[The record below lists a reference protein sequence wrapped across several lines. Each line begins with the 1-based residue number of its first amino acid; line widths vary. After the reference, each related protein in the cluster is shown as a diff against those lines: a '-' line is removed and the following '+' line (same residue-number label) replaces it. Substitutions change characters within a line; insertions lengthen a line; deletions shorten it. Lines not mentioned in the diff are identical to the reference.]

1 MEHGSVPVGIR
12 AYPTAHQGGVAD
24 RPPLGVDGAAIEIH
38 AAESPLRASESVKR
52 LVVKANHQRCIG
64 RTAIGMG
71 NAQSPLLVCTR
82 RKGGTEG
89 APAQHETLVGSGAH
103 DVGLVVMK
111 LAIHHQGKAGAGT
124 LAVLLAIQKVE
135 ARKAVAHGEV
145 LEGTQFVV
153 GKEGVVEFGLGR
165 GRTYEDDSTVALGR
179 MAGIGKEG
187 LGIGRPCVGLAKEGE
202 RLAEARARLAFY
214 PRVPAVA
221 TRGQSRENGG
231 KEGCTC
237 GHAIGEHAGAVHHLA
252 TGILLLLPQAVDDRM
267 GQLLA
272 SSTQAGELLPGK
284 GFAAYALGPRV
295 GEHRLLGGGLHGAL
309 SLGRLATI
317 AGDGATYVKEKL
329 IVEIGAALALT
340 GHQIYGQG
348 ETALGIRDGFA
359 ALHGI
364 FALHAEPHTAV
375 GGPLHAGTGHRQAR
389 IGAGCAFKA
398 QRVAQ
403 LVIGCRSLDF
413 GGKGGTLVFLHAESL
428 IGLRAILSLDA
439 DAEIARQRGF
449 GKVERTAK
457 TAHFIG
463 KYVDSGHLFAVGVH
477 QTGLGFVG
485 SGHADAVSLLCEDDS
500 AEVDLLAWAIDG
512 AVGEG
517 VDAGGG
523 SGARLRGIE
532 TAMTIG
538 DALIGAGE
546 DIAAAACHQPTGSE
560 GHGEGEG
567 AVGCGGVCAQLLAV
581 FVQQH
586 NAGIGQGHTAAAIH
600 DHEAQLVVARG
611 YLKRTHTADVHQ
623 SQGLSMA
630 VHRYAQCVDAFP
642 VEGHGKG
649 IAQLLPGDC
658 GRVILRHI
666 YGTAFESAANV
677 LVVPVCLLAAFG
689 HLLSRERGVV
699 KLQAYLAI
707 VFAYQANAEAI
718 SGINQVGICCK
729 LHARI
734 LLGLDILLQ
743 GARLLFLFVE
753 VVALVRQGKEQ
764 AVGSAYFAIKVEE
777 TQIGMHVEREVAVFA
792 GQLLEG
798 LQFLIA
804 AILGI
809 TAA

>member
-1 MEHGSVPVGIR
+1 M
-12 AYPTAHQGGVAD
+12 
-24 RPPLGVDGAAIEIH
+24 
-38 AAESPLRASESVKR
+38 
-52 LVVKANHQRCIG
+52 
-64 RTAIGMG
+64 
-71 NAQSPLLVCTR
+71 
-82 RKGGTEG
+82 
-89 APAQHETLVGSGAH
+89 
-103 DVGLVVMK
+103 
-111 LAIHHQGKAGAGT
+111 
-124 LAVLLAIQKVE
+124 
-135 ARKAVAHGEV
+135 
-145 LEGTQFVV
+145 
-153 GKEGVVEFGLGR
+153 
-165 GRTYEDDSTVALGR
+165 
-179 MAGIGKEG
+179 
-187 LGIGRPCVGLAKEGE
+187 
-202 RLAEARARLAFY
+202 
-214 PRVPAVA
+214 
-221 TRGQSRENGG
+221 
-231 KEGCTC
+231 
-237 GHAIGEHAGAVHHLA
+237 
-252 TGILLLLPQAVDDRM
+252 
-267 GQLLA
+267 
-272 SSTQAGELLPGK
+272 
-284 GFAAYALGPRV
+284 
-295 GEHRLLGGGLHGAL
+295 
-309 SLGRLATI
+309 
-317 AGDGATYVKEKL
+317 
-329 IVEIGAALALT
+329 
-340 GHQIYGQG
+340 
-348 ETALGIRDGFA
+348 
-359 ALHGI
+359 
-364 FALHAEPHTAV
+364 
-375 GGPLHAGTGHRQAR
+375 
-389 IGAGCAFKA
+389 
-398 QRVAQ
+398 
-403 LVIGCRSLDF
+403 
-413 GGKGGTLVFLHAESL
+413 
-428 IGLRAILSLDA
+428 
-439 DAEIARQRGF
+439 
-449 GKVERTAK
+449 
-457 TAHFIG
+457 
-463 KYVDSGHLFAVGVH
+463 
-477 QTGLGFVG
+477 
-485 SGHADAVSLLCEDDS
+485 CEDYS

-623 SQGLSMA
+623 FQGLGMA

-649 IAQLLPGDC
+649 IAQLLPGSCD
-658 GRVILRHI
+658 RVILRHI

-707 VFAYQANAEAI
+707 VFACQANAEAI
-718 SGINQVGICCK
+718 SGINQIGTGCK

-734 LLGLDILLQ
+734 LLGLNILLQ

-764 AVGSAYFAIKVEE
+764 AVGSACFAIKVEE

-809 TAA
+809 TAAEVDAVELYQIRGGPIAHLAIVFEGTGIGIAACADRNLRAVAHGAHNDVEDVVAVVAAVLADNKERQIVGGLGLAECVHITDGLAQVALAAADLGRVARFLDEQLAQRGAPEGMLDGAGLALGYLLHLLYGQGGTVGREDARELHPGGRTAQQLGIILFAEGALVNLSHKCEGLLRLVVFVDEAIYLLPLLVVRLGSQRQGQQSEEEEGNQTKFHILGDLIFGEEY